1 MAKKQVTE
9 ETAEA
14 IVEAVID
21 AINEITQ
28 EEVVPAEQVAVSGL
42 KPEHQ
47 VGHQSRSFKTPIQK

>member
-9 ETAEA
+9 ETTEA
-14 IVEAVID
+14 IVEVVVP
-21 AINEITQ
+21 T
-28 EEVVPAEQVAVSGL
+28 EEVVVPTEEVVTPTVVSGL

>member
-9 ETAEA
+9 EVTE
-14 IVEAVID
+14 VI
-21 AINEITQ
+21 A
-28 EEVVPAEQVAVSGL
+28 EEVVVPTEEVVIPTEEVVVSGL

>member
-9 ETAEA
+9 EVTEVIAE
-14 IVEAVID
+14 VVIP
-21 AINEITQ
+21 T
-28 EEVVPAEQVAVSGL
+28 EEVVVPTEEVVVSGL

>member
-9 ETAEA
+9 ETTEA
-14 IVEAVID
+14 IA
-21 AINEITQ
+21 
-28 EEVVPAEQVAVSGL
+28 EEVVVSTEEVVAPTEEVIVNGL